1 MIRRPPIST
10 RTDTLFPYTTLFRSF
25 MKRVMED
32 GQWTL
37 FSPEETPDLH
47 DLIGI
52 AFETKYTE
60 YERLADEGSIK
71 NFKRMPANT
80 LWRKM
85 LSELFETGHP
95 WVTFKDR
102 SEEHTYELK

>member
-1 MIRRPPIST
+1 MNTANWVP
-10 RTDTLFPYTTLFRSF
+10 DLF

-60 YERLADEGSIK
+60 YERLADEGRIK
-71 NFKRMPANT
+71 NFKRMPANN

-85 LSELFETGHP
+85 LSMLFETGHP
-95 WVTFKDR
+95 WVTFKDPCNLR
-102 SEEHTYELK
+102 SPQQPDRKSTRLNSSH